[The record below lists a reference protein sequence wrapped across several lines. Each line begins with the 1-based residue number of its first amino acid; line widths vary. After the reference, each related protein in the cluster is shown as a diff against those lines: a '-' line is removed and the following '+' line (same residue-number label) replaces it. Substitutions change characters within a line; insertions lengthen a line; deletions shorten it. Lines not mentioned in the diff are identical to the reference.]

1 MFVNRVLEANAD
13 TSTRTSGWAF
23 AAAAFALAVIVLLV
37 GYWGTA
43 QSLVRTW
50 DSDGTYQ
57 YAFFIFPLSLWLAFN
72 LRQQVRANPPVPSIL
87 GLVAVVGLVLVWYA
101 GHLLDINLLQ
111 HFALVAL
118 FPALVLACWGW
129 RAVWVLAFPL
139 GYLLVFAVPWGD
151 GLVGPLQDITAHFAV
166 RALELTGTPVLLNG
180 REIVTPSAVWM
191 VADACSGVKFFIA
204 CSALGCLYAY
214 LMYQHW
220 RKRVLFVALAAVV
233 PIIANGLRV
242 YFTILIGD
250 TWGVQYATGV
260 DHMIFGWQFFG
271 TVLVLL
277 LLTGWFFRDP
287 LVVPEQLPTNDR
299 MPSGARMLV
308 WPAVIALLIAGPLLA
323 AGLASPAPVENLH
336 VPAPTVTDWTGPQPA
351 RDGWRPTFSGAAGEM
366 QAAYASTAGATVVEL
381 FHAIYT
387 GKPRRGH
394 TLITFGNQVYD
405 PAHAQ
410 LLSSASP
417 QLRLADD
424 RSLTAG
430 ELRLSGAGAEQLVWY
445 WYCVDGRCSGS
456 RTRTKLLQ
464 AWDVLRGKVPESSV
478 WAVSTSI
485 GHSGVEQA
493 RANLRTF
500 VHALPIAGVPD
511 PTVRHDH
518 VMPGNDP

>member
-1 MFVNRVLEANAD
+1 MNRLLEANAD
-13 TSTRTSGWAF
+13 TSTRTSGWAL
-23 AAAAFALAVIVLLV
+23 AAAALAVAMIVLLV

-50 DSDGTYQ
+50 DNDGTYQ
-57 YAFFIFPLSLWLAFN
+57 YAFFILPLSLWVAFN
-72 LRQQVRANPPVPSIL
+72 LRQQVRANPPVPSVW
-87 GLVAVVGLVLVWYA
+87 GLVAVAGLVLIWYA
-101 GHLLDINLLQ
+101 GHLLDVNLVQ
-111 HFALVAL
+111 HFVLVAL

-129 RAVWVLAFPL
+129 RALWVLAFPL

-214 LMYQHW
+214 LMYQRW

-233 PIIANGLRV
+233 PVIANGLRV

-250 TWGVQYATGV
+250 TWGLKYATGV

-287 LVVPEQLPTNDR
+287 PMALEQLPANDG
-299 MPSGARMLV
+299 MPSGARIVV
-308 WPAVIALLIAGPLLA
+308 WPAVIALLIAGPVLA
-323 AGLASPAPVENLH
+323 AGLASPAPVEETH
-336 VPAPTVTDWTGPQPA
+336 VTAPAVTGWTGPQA
-351 RDGWRPTFSGAAGEM
+351 AADGWRPTFSGAAGQM
-366 QAAYASTAGATVVEL
+366 QAAYRSEAGAAVVEL

-405 PAHAQ
+405 PAQAQ

-417 QLRLADD
+417 QLRLADG

-430 ELRLSGAGAEQLVWY
+430 ELRLSGVGAERLVWY
-445 WYCVDGRCSGS
+445 WYCVDRRCSGS

-464 AWDVLRGKVPESSV
+464 AWDVLRGTVPQSSV
-478 WAVSTSI
+478 WALSTSV
-485 GHSGVEQA
+485 GHSGVDQA

-500 VHALPIAGVPD
+500 AQALPVPGAAD
-511 PTVRHDH
+511 LPERRNH